1 MADSWL
7 MTADFLAASPSRKD
21 GISAAAEA
29 DLKRKTCKLMLAA
42 AHELAFTDTL
52 LFVVATTHRPPHAA
66 EAAL

>member
-42 AHELAFTDTL
+42 AHELAL
-52 LFVVATTHRPPHAA
+52 
-66 EAAL
+66 